1 MLLDGGTLH
10 KNDEIGRAFSEFYS
24 SLFNSRGGSHIFNWN
39 YIPVTKQ
46 VPTNIKPLLIVPITT
61 QDIFEA
67 LKNIAEDKT
76 PDIVGFSAKFFTS
89 SWDIIGKQFL
99 AAVQHF
105 FTSKKLPRLFKHSL
119 LTFIPKSK
127 HANSIYDFRHI
138 SLFLTFYKVIA
149 KVLASILKLALPH
162 IINSAQ
168 PTFIQGR
175 DIAENISLAQKK
187 NYGKLNSGAH
197 SKAFVLKLTFI
208 KLLIE

>member
-24 SLFNSRGGSHIFNWN
+24 ALFNSRGGSHIFNWN

-46 VPTNIKPLLIVPITT
+46 VPKNIKPLLIAPITT

-67 LKNIAEDKT
+67 LKNIAEDET

-99 AAVQHF
+99 AAAQHF
-105 FTSKKLPRLFKHSL
+105 FASKKLPRLFKHSL

-127 HANSIYDFRHI
+127 HANSIYDFIHI
-138 SLFLTFYKVIA
+138 SLCLPFYKVIA

-187 NYGKLNSGAH
+187 IMVS
-197 SKAFVLKLTFI
+197 
-208 KLLIE
+208 